1 MYYYVLIMMVTQT
14 YTHMYVLYTIHTYL
28 HIIWVY
34 LLNFLIL
41 RSCGAGG
48 GSVGGGGVG
57 GGVVDPH
64 HPVHLSDFLK
74 FVVTMRPASIS
85 DRYKPAPTAISHH
98 YPQNLPVIPT
108 QVKICTHC
116 IFHHFP
122 QILPPLFVR

>member
-1 MYYYVLIMMVTQT
+1 MYYYDLILMVTHT
-14 YTHMYVLYTIHTYL
+14 YTHIIYIHYTYIYI

-34 LLNFLIL
+34 LLNLLIL
-41 RSCGAGG
+41 RSYGAGG
-48 GSVGGGGVG
+48 GSVGGG

-108 QVKICTHC
+108 QVKIRTHC